1 MKIAICDD
9 DKDEL
14 IYISSIL
21 DKYIEERAV
30 FMRYDTFHSATEL
43 LSSTKSGVYDLFIL
57 DVIMPGVNGM
67 ETAKEIRSF
76 DQDTSIVFLTSSA
89 EFAVESYQYKAQDYL
104 LKPAKP
110 EKLYQLLDTL
120 VLKSKE
126 SQDILKVKTK
136 TGMARIPF
144 SKLAFLDVIG
154 KCLYFHL
161 TDGSVREAIAPLAEF
176 ENVLLSRSEF
186 IQTHRS
192 YIVNLLQVIQL
203 TANEVT
209 TVTGDLIPISRK
221 NYSNVK
227 AAYVEQLFQKKEEK
241 DDNTN
246 TFNF

>member
-30 FMRYDTFHSATEL
+30 SLSYDIFHSATEL
-43 LSSTKSGVYDLFIL
+43 LNSTKSGVYDLYLL

-76 DQDTSIVFLTSSA
+76 DQDTNIVFLTSSA
-89 EFAVESYQYKAQDYL
+89 EFAVESYEYKAQDYL
-104 LKPAKP
+104 LKPAKS

-120 VLKSKE
+120 VVKSKD

-136 TGMARIPF
+136 TGIARIPF
-144 SKLAFLDVIG
+144 GKLVFLDVIG
-154 KCLYFHL
+154 RCLYFHL

-176 ENVLLSRSEF
+176 ENVLLARPEF
-186 IQTHRS
+186 IRTHRS
-192 YIVNLLQVIQL
+192 YIVNLLQVTQL
-203 TANEVT
+203 TANEAT
-209 TVTGDLIPISRK
+209 TVTGQVVPVSRK
-221 NYSNVK
+221 NYSKVR
-227 AAYVEQLFQKKEEK
+227 AAYVEQLFDKKEDK
-241 DDNTN
+241 DDNTI